1 MTKKIIF
8 LTLFIVMGS
17 TLFSQEG
24 EKFIYNGN
32 KSYKSNNYK
41 EAEID
46 YRKSLEANP
55 KSNIAKYNLANSLY
69 KQGNYQEAMD
79 KFKELSTENF
89 SKREL
94 SKVFHNL
101 GNSLLEDKKY
111 EESIDSY
118 INSLKNNPKDEET
131 KYNLAYAREMLRKQQ
146 EQDKKNDK
154 NKDDQNKD
162 KDDKNKDKQDQNK
175 DQNGDKNKDDQSK
188 DKGDQNKDK
197 NDQNKDQNGDKN
209 NDKDGDK
216 KDGKDGQ
223 QDDNKADN
231 KEQSQGGQKPKISKQ
246 DAERILQAMMNDE
259 KELQKKL
266 LKLKSN
272 SNKTEKNW

>member
-1 MTKKIIF
+1 MVKSSIIIALF
-8 LTLFIVMGS
+8 LFIS
-17 TLFSQEG
+17 TTAYSQ
-24 EKFIYNGN
+24 KDASKYIYTGN
-32 KSYKSNNYK
+32 NSYKSNNFK
-41 EAEID
+41 DAEID
-46 YRKSLEANP
+46 YRKSLENDP
-55 KSNIAKYNLANSLY
+55 NSSIAKYNLANSLY

-79 KFKELSTENF
+79 KYKELSGENF

-111 EESIDSY
+111 QESVDAY
-118 INSLKNNPKDEET
+118 INSLKNNPKDEDT

-146 EQDKKNDK
+146 QQDK
-154 NKDDQNKD
+154 NKDKNKDNKD
-162 KDDKNKDKQDQNK
+162 KNDDNKDKQDQNK
-175 DQNGDKNKDDQSK
+175 DKDGDKNKDK
-188 DKGDQNKDK
+188 DGQNKD
-197 NDQNKDQNGDKN
+197 DQNKDQQDKDKQQGDK
-209 NDKDGDK
+209 DKDKQNDK

-223 QDDNKADN
+223 QDENKTGDKDQA
-231 KEQSQGGQKPKISKQ
+231 ESGQKPKISKQ

-266 LKLKSN
+266 RKLKSK

>member
-1 MTKKIIF
+1 MTKISIF
-8 LTLFIVMGS
+8 VALFIFIGS
-17 TLFSQEG
+17 TAFSKE
-24 EKFIYNGN
+24 EASKFIYNGN
-32 KSYKSNNYK
+32 NSYKSNNYK

-46 YRKSLEANP
+46 YRKSLEKDPN
-55 KSNIAKYNLANSLY
+55 SSIAKYNLANSLY

-79 KFKELSTENF
+79 KYKELSGENF

-111 EESIDSY
+111 NESVDAY
-118 INSLKNNPKDEET
+118 INALKNNPKDEDT
-131 KYNLAYAREMLRKQQ
+131 KYNLAYAQEMLRKQ
-146 EQDKKNDK
+146 EQQDK
-154 NKDDQNKD
+154 NKDKNKDNKD

-175 DQNGDKNKDDQSK
+175 DKDGDKNKDK
-188 DKGDQNKDK
+188 DGQNKD
-197 NDQNKDQNGDKN
+197 DQNKDQQDKDNKQGDK
-209 NDKDGDK
+209 DKDKQNDK

-223 QDDNKADN
+223 QDENKTGDNDQA
-231 KEQSQGGQKPKISKQ
+231 ESGQKPKISKQ

-266 LKLKSN
+266 RKLKSK